1 MLTIMP
7 SESTN
12 WMIGPRQYLNVKVW
26 QLIARKILSRDLER
40 SALKGPGKKRKETRP
55 FLFYDRSLTISVT
68 INDRSK
74 HIQYLP
80 MEGRL
85 SEGSGS

>member
-12 WMIGPRQYLNVKVW
+12 WMIGPRQNLNVKVW

-40 SALKGPGKKRKETRP
+40 SALKGPGKETRP
-55 FLFYDRSLTISVT
+55 FLFYDRSLTIC
-68 INDRSK
+68 NDRRK
-74 HIQYLP
+74 HIQDLRKV
-80 MEGRL
+80 E
-85 SEGSGS
+85 